1 MYNFVGHYRV
11 SEIRPKIFSCL
22 VESPGYLGKLWF
34 LKGYGIFIQNSNPAF
49 YVNFVSHFGGHLGSA
64 DLAKEPEIFEMF
76 LLLFPLPQVF
86 HLFLSG

>member
-1 MYNFVGHYRV
+1 M
-11 SEIRPKIFSCL
+11 
-22 VESPGYLGKLWF
+22 
-34 LKGYGIFIQNSNPAF
+34 QNSNPAF

>member
-1 MYNFVGHYRV
+1 M
-11 SEIRPKIFSCL
+11 
-22 VESPGYLGKLWF
+22 
-34 LKGYGIFIQNSNPAF
+34 QNSNPAF

-86 HLFLSG
+86 HLLLSG